1 MQMSK
6 INVPEF
12 KPLTH
17 RPFQSALA
25 HSWQQTMGR
34 GLLVLALLH
43 TPLVLAQALGS
54 SDSMVMDPQAL
65 SRAEVVGLYFTPPS
79 DIASAVV
86 QVIASAKREVLVQAY
101 GFTHIGIAQALV
113 GAHQRG
119 VEVKVLLDQKSESTN
134 RLVVEL
140 FQSNHIS
147 LRFDGSHAIAHN
159 KVMVI
164 DGQVVITGSFNF
176 TQSAQS
182 RNAENLLVLRS
193 EELANNYK
201 QNWLTHWAHSR

>member
-17 RPFQSALA
+17 RDAQSALA
-25 HSWQQTMGR
+25 QTWQQTMRQGF
-34 GLLVLALLH
+34 LVLALLH
-43 TPLVLAQALGS
+43 TPCVLAQAP
-54 SDSMVMDPQAL
+54 DPTDAVVIDPQVL

-79 DIASAVV
+79 DIASAVI

-101 GFTHIGIAQALV
+101 GFTHNGIAQALV
-113 GAHQRG
+113 SAHQRG

-140 FQSNHIS
+140 FQSNQIS
-147 LRFDGSHAIAHN
+147 MRFDGSHAIAHN
-159 KVMVI
+159 KIMVL

-193 EELANNYK
+193 EELANSYK
-201 QNWLTHWAHSR
+201 QNWLTHWVHSR